1 LVEGDEFFMSV
12 SEVGRCCA
20 ADRLRSCLSAIFIC
34 MALVACGKE
43 SPATNSPEYR
53 AAHGIVEGEA
63 NTVEVSGVSFRVPS
77 DVEFEVYST
86 EEIRPDKADELTLL
100 LFIDQA
106 GIHKGS
112 PPPVTRDSR
121 VRVEISRMGD
131 PNGKSYFE
139 GEKQRV
145 GVPIARPEWGLIE
158 YPLKVPAAQ
167 AEFSGTFVYVA
178 SEGVQG
184 NGREFYCSV
193 GRPSELKERNGSC
206 RAYYFL
212 PSGLMVQVFF
222 EYSAL
227 VNWEIIMSEVRRE
240 LESVEI

>member
-1 LVEGDEFFMSV
+1 MSSMLDTSINLNYLRQTLSRYRLVV
-12 SEVGRCCA
+12 S
-20 ADRLRSCLSAIFIC
+20 LICL
-34 MALVACGKE
+34 ALMACGKE
-43 SPATNSPEYR
+43 RPHLHTPEYR
-53 AAHGIVEGEA
+53 AANGDVEGEV
-63 NTVEVSGVSFRVPS
+63 NTIDISGTSFRVPP
-77 DVEFEVYST
+77 DVQFEVYSSGD
-86 EEIRPDKADELTLL
+86 IQPGKADELTLL

-112 PPPVTRDSR
+112 SPPVTRDSR

-139 GEKQRV
+139 GEKQRA
-145 GVPIARPEWGLIE
+145 GVPITHPELGLVE

-167 AEFSGTFVYVA
+167 AEFSGTFVFVA
-178 SEGVQG
+178 AEGAQG
-184 NGREFYCSV
+184 NGREFYCSL

-227 VNWEIIMSEVRRE
+227 VNWEIIMNEVRRE
-240 LESVEI
+240 LESIEI